1 MPNMQSALK
10 TNIFLLL
17 KATLKKR
24 GQDNFHFISYNFL
37 ASTPRM
43 FHTFIYP
50 WDYGN
55 SHPNYESN
63 AVRVSWILTK
73 KTETN
78 TDKLV
83 ILLFI

>member
-1 MPNMQSALK
+1 MQNVLK
-10 TNIFLLL
+10 TNIFLLV
-17 KATLKKR
+17 KSTFRKR
-24 GQDNFHFISYNFL
+24 GQENLYFISYNFL
-37 ASTPRM
+37 ASIPRM

-55 SHPNYESN
+55 SHLNYESN
-63 AVRVSWILTK
+63 SIRVSWILTQ
-73 KTETN
+73 KTETK